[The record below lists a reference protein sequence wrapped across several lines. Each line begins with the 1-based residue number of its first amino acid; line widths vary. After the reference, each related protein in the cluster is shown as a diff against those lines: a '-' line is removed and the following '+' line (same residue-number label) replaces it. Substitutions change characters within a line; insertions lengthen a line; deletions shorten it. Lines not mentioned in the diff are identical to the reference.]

1 MIHERNLNTESA
13 AERASESHVCRRC
26 YLELFIGD
34 LSLCTSDYSIIVLI
48 LFKLFGPGSVTSS
61 SVGTIVWPLPQACS
75 TPNVRMA
82 VR

>member
-48 LFKLFGPGSVTSS
+48 LFKLFGNFKFGWYGHCLRQRTK
-61 SVGTIVWPLPQACS
+61 C
-75 TPNVRMA
+75 
-82 VR
+82 